1 MLLTINQFL
10 GSFSVPDSRNTNSPF
25 FWIQPVTDGGGL
37 GGVPQSITDVR
48 PFSVRVYLS
57 LVEGSSFCSLKTRQ
71 TNALVHLLLRWN
83 YGENCCWLPSSPP
96 SAVSTTWP
104 APRCPRRRPITKNSS
119 VLLPGWTSRILTPF
133 QGLLHFFQQQREQT
147 LVTCY

>member
-25 FWIQPVTDGGGL
+25 FWIQPVTDGDRL
-37 GGVPQSITDVR
+37 GGVLQSITDVR

-57 LVEGSSFCSLKTRQ
+57 LVEGSAFCSLKTRQ

-83 YGENCCWLPSSPP
+83 YGENAAGC
-96 SAVSTTWP
+96 
-104 APRCPRRRPITKNSS
+104 
-119 VLLPGWTSRILTPF
+119 LLPLPLLFPLPGRLRDAPDD
-133 QGLLHFFQQQREQT
+133 GL
-147 LVTCY
+147 

>member
-57 LVEGSSFCSLKTRQ
+57 LVEGSAFCSLKLQ
-71 TNALVHLLLRWN
+71 TDERSCPLALAMELWR
-83 YGENCCWLPSSPP
+83 ECCWLPSSPP